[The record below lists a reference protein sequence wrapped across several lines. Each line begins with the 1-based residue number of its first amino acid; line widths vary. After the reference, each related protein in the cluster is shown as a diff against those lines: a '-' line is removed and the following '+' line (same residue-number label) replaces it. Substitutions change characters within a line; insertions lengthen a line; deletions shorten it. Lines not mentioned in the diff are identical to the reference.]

1 MRLCA
6 IWRKEWKPNQDACFL
21 KAICRGHPKQNA
33 RCFICLWILVNTEW
47 SPPLTQFHN
56 ETRRQRQTSL
66 PWNCDYQK
74 CFQLP
79 KTNWYWA
86 LHQSPKPCWHRV
98 LTLSTKPCVQTL
110 LTSNWWQFFQQE
122 CERPKMAFSRLHY
135 PNTLVENTIRRF
147 IEMKDFENVF
157 SKQQLSDEQDA
168 AIRIVVP
175 FKDQKSANAVSNS
188 VISVERLMPM
198 SSLPCQ
204 TKGT

>member
-1 MRLCA
+1 
-6 IWRKEWKPNQDACFL
+6 
-21 KAICRGHPKQNA
+21 
-33 RCFICLWILVNTEW
+33 
-47 SPPLTQFHN
+47 
-56 ETRRQRQTSL
+56 
-66 PWNCDYQK
+66 
-74 CFQLP
+74 
-79 KTNWYWA
+79 
-86 LHQSPKPCWHRV
+86 
-98 LTLSTKPCVQTL
+98 
-110 LTSNWWQFFQQE
+110 
-122 CERPKMAFSRLHY
+122 MAFSRLHY

-175 FKDQKSANAVSNS
+175 FKDQKSANTVSNS

>member
-1 MRLCA
+1 
-6 IWRKEWKPNQDACFL
+6 
-21 KAICRGHPKQNA
+21 
-33 RCFICLWILVNTEW
+33 
-47 SPPLTQFHN
+47 
-56 ETRRQRQTSL
+56 
-66 PWNCDYQK
+66 
-74 CFQLP
+74 
-79 KTNWYWA
+79 
-86 LHQSPKPCWHRV
+86 
-98 LTLSTKPCVQTL
+98 
-110 LTSNWWQFFQQE
+110 
-122 CERPKMAFSRLHY
+122 MAFSRLHY

-147 IEMKDFENVF
+147 NEMKDFENVF